1 MSLPILCS
9 LFAASFVLPTVNAA
23 TADQW
28 RSRSIYQIITDR
40 FALPSGASTDKCDV
54 DAQTWCGG
62 TWNTI
67 RENLDYVQKMGFT
80 AIWISPV
87 QQNYQGPRTPY
98 GDPYH
103 GYWIQDATKLN
114 DKFGTSDDLKA
125 LVAEVHRRDMY
136 IMVDVVVNNV
146 MATSTTPDYSRY
158 MFKDASLYHQYC
170 PIQWGDP
177 NSEQNCWLGDTNV
190 TLPDLDTTNQ
200 KVITGYSSWIK
211 DLVQEYNLDG
221 LRIDAAKHVNKEFW
235 PAFCASAGV
244 FCIGEVFGGNN
255 VGDVAQWQGPL
266 DSVLN
271 FPLYTALLD
280 GFKIP
285 GTGNISGLVDTLTQ
299 SKQMFKDTTLLGNF
313 LENQDLPRW
322 ASQSSDPQS
331 MYNAMAFTF
340 MYDGIPIVYYGQ
352 EFGFSGAG
360 DPKNREPLWPAGYK
374 SNPASQMMTK
384 LNSLRNFLVSNTQ
397 WATSEPHVLTSS
409 QYGIAF
415 AKGDVLSILTNIGSP
430 PQNSTHIAVASAY
443 EPGTALTDIFTCN
456 QWVVGAQGFIEA
468 EYTLGGQPRVLVL
481 STLLEQSKLCTGK
494 VTTSQG
500 LDSDHSSSSNDADS
514 ILNLRWH
521 SVAAIMSMLW
531 IMLW

>member
-9 LFAASFVLPTVNAA
+9 LVAASFVLPSVHAA
-23 TADQW
+23 SAEQW

-40 FALPSGASTDKCDV
+40 FALPAGAPTDKCDV

-67 RENLDYVQKMGFT
+67 RENLDYVQNMGFT

-87 QQNYQGPRTPY
+87 QQNYQGPRTAY

-114 DKFGTSDDLKA
+114 NKFGTSDDLKA
-125 LVAEVHRRDMY
+125 LVAEVHKRDMY

-146 MATSTTPDYSRY
+146 MATTTTPDYSKY
-158 MFKDASLYHQYC
+158 LFKDASLYHPYC

-190 TLPDLDTTNQ
+190 TLPDLDTTKQ
-200 KVITGYSSWIK
+200 AVISGYASWIK
-211 DLVQEYNLDG
+211 DFVDEYEIDG

-235 PAFCASAGV
+235 PTFCGAAGL
-244 FCIGEVFGGNN
+244 FCIGEVFGGSN

-271 FPLYTALLD
+271 FPLYTALTE

-285 GTGNISGLVDTLTQ
+285 GSGNITALTDTLTQ

-322 ASQSSDPQS
+322 ASQSVDPQS
-331 MYNAMAFTF
+331 MYNAMSFTF

-352 EFGFSGAG
+352 EFGFRGAG
-360 DPKNREPLWPAGYK
+360 DPKNREPLWTEGYQP
-374 SNPASQMMTK
+374 NRATEIMTK
-384 LNSLRNFLVSNTQ
+384 LNGLRNFLVNKTE
-397 WATSEPHVLTSS
+397 WATAEAQVLTSS

-415 AKGDVLSILTNIGSP
+415 QKGDVLSILTNIGSP
-430 PQNSTHIAVASAY
+430 PQNDTHIAVASPY
-443 EPGTALTDIFTCN
+443 DPNTALTDIFTCN
-456 QWVVGAQGFIEA
+456 QWVVGAQGFVDT
-468 EYTLGGQPRVLVL
+468 EYTLGGQPHVLVL
-481 STLLEQSKLCTGK
+481 STLLDQSDLCNGQ
-494 VTTSQG
+494 VVTSQG
-500 LDSDHSSSSNDADS
+500 LGKDDSSSNDADS
-514 ILNLRWH
+514 ILMSRWH
-521 SVAAIMSMLW
+521 GVAAVVSMLW
-531 IMLW
+531 FTIW